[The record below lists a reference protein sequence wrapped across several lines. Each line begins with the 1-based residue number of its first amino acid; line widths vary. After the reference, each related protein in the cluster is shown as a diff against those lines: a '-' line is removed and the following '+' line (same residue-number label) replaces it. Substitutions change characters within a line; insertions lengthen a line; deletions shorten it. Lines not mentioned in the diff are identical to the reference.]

1 MVHTI
6 RSFLYG
12 IMYENVSQFYKIF
25 NICYNRLHSKGS
37 DRMFFFK
44 KKEKIS
50 MKDQLL
56 TLLKEDTFE
65 ESKVTTYYIKAYNEI
80 IESTSEYDLVEEKKS
95 ALFKEIYMTRHGL
108 EWFTM
113 SCIKYL
119 ESIKNIE
126 DIEMIAETCDK
137 YLSLYWYLYEFDR
150 EAITGLVSKFEE
162 LVTPSLRRFYEKNFN
177 TDIYTGDII
186 DEELEEEN
194 AYKQHFYK
202 ASFAYNHGNGDL
214 ELSIR
219 EWRTFLND
227 LYFTIG
233 TRPRIVYDFARE
245 VVAHQKLFVFLVYA
259 LKIEK
264 IDRFRN
270 ADTHAEG
277 TPLRTVLSKVVN
289 AVYAIDEDYGM
300 ILKKYYA

>member
-1 MVHTI
+1 M
-6 RSFLYG
+6 L
-12 IMYENVSQFYKIF
+12 
-25 NICYNRLHSKGS
+25 
-37 DRMFFFK
+37 FFK
-44 KKEKIS
+44 KKEKIP
-50 MKDQLL
+50 MRDQLL
-56 TLLKEDTFE
+56 ALLRE
-65 ESKVTTYYIKAYNEI
+65 ETYVESNVTSCYIKAYNEI
-80 IESTSEYDLVEEKKS
+80 VESTSEYDLVEEKKA
-95 ALFKEIYMTRHGL
+95 ALFKDIYMTRHGL
-108 EWFTM
+108 EWFTTC
-113 SCIKYL
+113 CINYL
-119 ESIKNIE
+119 QQIKNVE
-126 DIEMIAETCDK
+126 DIDTIAETCDK
-137 YLSLYWYLYEFDR
+137 YLSLYWYIYEFDC
-150 EAITGLVSKFEE
+150 EAITGLVTKFEE
-162 LVTPSLRRFYEKNFN
+162 LVTPALRRFYEKNFN
-177 TDIYTGDII
+177 TNIYTGDIL

-202 ASFAYNHGNGDL
+202 ASFAYNQGNGDL

-245 VVAHQKLFVFLVYA
+245 VVEHQKLFVFLVYA

-277 TPLRTVLSKVVN
+277 TPLRTVLNKVVN

-300 ILKKYYA
+300 LLKRYYA